1 MKITVEA
8 ETQDDY
14 EQITKLHI
22 EAFNGDDEAK
32 LVEKLR
38 KTQEY
43 NCKLSLVAKYRNQII
58 GHVLFYP
65 IEINTG
71 IKKCKTLALAPISV
85 LPNFQH
91 QGVGSLLIRKGL
103 EKARKLGFKS
113 VIVVGHSEYYP
124 RFGFK
129 KASKFGISA
138 PFGVPDTAFFAIEL
152 EKDSLKNC
160 NGTVQYPKEFM

>member
-1 MKITVEA
+1 MKIIVEA

-91 QGVGSLLIRKGL
+91 QGVGSLLIQKGL

-138 PFGVPDTAFFAIEL
+138 PFSVPDTAFFAIEL

>member
-22 EAFNGDDEAK
+22 EAFNGDTEAK

-85 LPNFQH
+85 LPNLQH
-91 QGVGSLLIRKGL
+91 QGV
-103 EKARKLGFKS
+103 
-113 VIVVGHSEYYP
+113 
-124 RFGFK
+124 
-129 KASKFGISA
+129 
-138 PFGVPDTAFFAIEL
+138 
-152 EKDSLKNC
+152 
-160 NGTVQYPKEFM
+160 

>member
-1 MKITVEA
+1 MKIIVEA

-85 LPNFQH
+85 LPNLQH
-91 QGVGSLLIRKGL
+91 QGV
-103 EKARKLGFKS
+103 
-113 VIVVGHSEYYP
+113 
-124 RFGFK
+124 
-129 KASKFGISA
+129 
-138 PFGVPDTAFFAIEL
+138 
-152 EKDSLKNC
+152 
-160 NGTVQYPKEFM
+160 